1 VTIPVPNAPRYER
14 GQKPPPPDD
23 EEAREIA
30 RRAAAEA
37 TLRLEGGAPVRVV
50 RVPRGCFASALL
62 LGGLATCCG
71 AALAWGVL
79 GGGFD
84 VVRDQTLAKI
94 QMDLRNTATEQGSID
109 SNRGALDQL
118 EELRVARRVDW
129 LAFSVLMNRWT
140 DVKADRV
147 ITPDELERVML
158 VVRDVDARGGSI
170 DPADYPDGR

>member
-1 VTIPVPNAPRYER
+1 MTIPVPNAPRYEP
-14 GQKPPPPDD
+14 GQKPPPPDE

-37 TLRLEGGAPVRVV
+37 TLRMEGGPGMRVV
-50 RVPRGCFASALL
+50 RVPRGCLASALL

-71 AALAWGVL
+71 AAIAWGVL

-94 QMDLRNTATEQGSID
+94 QMDLRNTATDQGSIEQ
-109 SNRGALDQL
+109 NRGALDQL
-118 EELRVARRVDW
+118 EELRASRRVEW
-129 LAFSVLMNRWT
+129 LAFSVLVNRWT

-147 ITPDELERVML
+147 ITPEELERVMVL
-158 VVRDVDARGGSI
+158 VRDVDARGGSI
-170 DPADYPDGR
+170 DPVDYPEGR

>member
-1 VTIPVPNAPRYER
+1 MRLDGR
-14 GQKPPPPDD
+14 PPM
-23 EEAREIA
+23 
-30 RRAAAEA
+30 
-37 TLRLEGGAPVRVV
+37 RVI

-71 AALAWGVL
+71 AALAWGLL

-94 QMDLRNTATEQGSID
+94 QMDLRNTATDQGSLET
-109 SNRGALDQL
+109 NRGALDQL

-140 DVKADRV
+140 DAKADHV
-147 ITPDELERVML
+147 ITPDELERLML
-158 VVRDVDARGGSI
+158 LVRDLDSRGGSI